1 MYVSCQC
8 LSGLCWHRQ
17 SEGCWQDSQH
27 EMSETLPSRQVGCS
41 LVKGETRGDQTAR
54 GRNWKAKDRC

>member
-8 LSGLCWHRQ
+8 LSGPCWHRQ
-17 SEGCWQDSQH
+17 SEGCWQDSQR